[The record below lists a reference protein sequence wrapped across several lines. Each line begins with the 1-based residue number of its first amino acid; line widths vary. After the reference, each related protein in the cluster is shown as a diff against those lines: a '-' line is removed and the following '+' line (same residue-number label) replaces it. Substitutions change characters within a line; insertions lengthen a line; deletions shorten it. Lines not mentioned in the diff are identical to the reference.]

1 VPQVVNKNDTLQKL
15 ITQLDLEQ
23 HIAEFSEFFSRE
35 SSLYMEGDQELHFR
49 YIKALDSVDFSAPPK
64 VDSFFESINR
74 LKKHGVLSFDMIFE
88 IVKVV
93 RYFRYLK
100 NRDFEGIIGEW
111 MEKFTTPQ
119 EFYEIEKYFTN
130 EGKFQENLDET
141 LFGLGARIKEHKNNI
156 SSALKR
162 MMSSSKL
169 AGYLVDTQIHFVNN
183 EDCLLVRGGFNHV
196 LKGAVVGRSSGGFF
210 YVAPDSVLKSKEQIR
225 YIEQEREA
233 IFYRYAKEFSAL
245 LSGLIPFIKYID
257 KEFTKIDNYQARV
270 LFARSKNM
278 QIIKSKNDS
287 KIVLDSF
294 IHPALHNA
302 KPISVDFSQNILM
315 ITGVNAGGK
324 TMLLKSILA
333 SAFLAKYI
341 IPMKL
346 NEHKSHIGSF
356 KSVLAII
363 DDPQNVKN
371 DISTFAGR
379 MQQFSRIFEYK
390 SALVGVDEIELGTD
404 SDEAAALFKVIL
416 GDLIKRG
423 QKVVVTTHHKRLA
436 ALMADRDDVS
446 LMAAIY
452 DEEQRRP
459 TFEFMQGI
467 IGKSYAFETALRY
480 GIQGTLVSEAKK
492 VYGDNSEKLS
502 LLIERGSEL
511 ERSLKE
517 KHKKVDEQLESL
529 AQKERQL
536 KESQERLSQE
546 LHEQKSALR
555 QSYEIAI
562 NEAKAAA
569 KAGDTS
575 AIHRAMNKANQKL
588 PKSPISLHKLI
599 YKNYLS
605 SSLLPIFAIEI
616 VLLLLYFGVSYF
628 ITQKSQELLQDEA
641 TQNLVEITKREAQNI
656 NIQLEEIS
664 RLSHLMRRDHEHFF
678 ASDGCY
684 LPNAEPV
691 FGRHKNGVYHKL
703 EDNGGSSLY
712 YAAST
717 KLGKRE
723 YRQSRCSEMLDLLM
737 KNIVDTHP
745 LITQAYLN
753 TKDSMNRL
761 YPFMKDAP
769 VQYGAIL
776 DVTAYNF
783 YYLADS
789 HHNPTKKSVW
799 TSAYLDPAG
808 QGWMISNIVPI
819 YHKNDEGRT
828 ALEGV
833 SGLDVTIDSFVR
845 NTLEIDLPWGASAF
859 MIDKEGVIL
868 AMPKEVERIFKLK
881 ELKEHSYDTS
891 ISKTIL
897 KPENYSFRYM
907 QSLLDARTHYITL
920 PLDDKEYIIT
930 QEIVA
935 ETGWRLMIL
944 LDKERLFAPM
954 QKLKTQIDFI
964 GYLVIFLRSH
974 LSARSR
980 EDHLL

>member
-1 VPQVVNKNDTLQKL
+1 MPQVVNKNDTLQKL

-588 PKSPISLHKLI
+588 PKDRS
-599 YKNYLS
+599 
-605 SSLLPIFAIEI
+605 
-616 VLLLLYFGVSYF
+616 F
-628 ITQKSQELLQDEA
+628 IDDGYH
-641 TQNLVEITKREAQNI
+641 ITK
-656 NIQLEEIS
+656 S
-664 RLSHLMRRDHEHFF
+664 
-678 ASDGCY
+678 
-684 LPNAEPV
+684 
-691 FGRHKNGVYHKL
+691 
-703 EDNGGSSLY
+703 Y
-712 YAAST
+712 YAAHIDT
-717 KLGKRE
+717 
-723 YRQSRCSEMLDLLM
+723 SRGTIISM
-737 KNIVDTHP
+737 KGEKEAIIEVDGMRVRVKTSQ
-745 LITQAYLN
+745 LKATQAIK
-753 TKDSMNRL
+753 TKRRSEVKLSVEKKAGLKCDLHGMRADEACETLDSFLSNAL
-761 YPFMKDAP
+761 
-769 VQYGAIL
+769 I
-776 DVTAYNF
+776 N
-783 YYLADS
+783 
-789 HHNPTKKSVW
+789 
-799 TSAYLDPAG
+799 
-808 QGWMISNIVPI
+808 GWDEVII
-819 YHKNDEGRT
+819 YHGIGTGKLSYAVKN
-828 ALEGV
+828 
-833 SGLDVTIDSFVR
+833 F
-845 NTLEIDLPWGASAF
+845 
-859 MIDKEGVIL
+859 
-868 AMPKEVERIFKLK
+868 
-881 ELKEHSYDTS
+881 LKEHP
-891 ISKTIL
+891 KV
-897 KPENYSFRYM
+897 KKFE
-907 QSLLDARTHYITL
+907 DAPQHMGGFGAKIVTL
-920 PLDDKEYIIT
+920 
-930 QEIVA
+930 
-935 ETGWRLMIL
+935 
-944 LDKERLFAPM
+944 
-954 QKLKTQIDFI
+954 
-964 GYLVIFLRSH
+964 
-974 LSARSR
+974 
-980 EDHLL
+980 